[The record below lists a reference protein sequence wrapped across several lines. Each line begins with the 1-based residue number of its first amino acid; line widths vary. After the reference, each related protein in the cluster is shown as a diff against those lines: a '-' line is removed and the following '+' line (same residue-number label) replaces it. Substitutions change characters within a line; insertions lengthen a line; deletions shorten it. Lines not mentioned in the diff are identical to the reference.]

1 MTKKS
6 ISIQIDSEKREAF
19 QQKVKA
25 DGLSMSELIK
35 TWIDEYL
42 EQETV
47 KESNYNKDNQELW
60 ERIEK
65 LEAEVKQARDDQ
77 AASKAE
83 DSENLYAYIQYL
95 EQRIDTLETVVITPL
110 QNEFDSLKKTSEALF
125 NQVRGLTDNLNDVRQ
140 AVESLQ
146 QKNQQQMGQL
156 VQYIKQQFKQKE

>member
-42 EQETV
+42 EQDTV
-47 KESNYNKDNQELW
+47 KDSNNKDNQELW

-65 LEAEVKQARDDQ
+65 LEAEVKQSRDDQ

-83 DSENLYAYIQYL
+83 DSEDLYAYIQYL
-95 EQRIDTLETVVITPL
+95 EQRIDTLETAVITPL

-146 QKNQQQMGQL
+146 QKNQQQMGQI
-156 VQYIKQQFKQKE
+156 VQYIKQQLKQKE

>member
-35 TWIDEYL
+35 NWIDEYL
-42 EQETV
+42 EE
-47 KESNYNKDNQELW
+47 ENDHKDDQELW

-65 LEAEVKQARDDQ
+65 LEAEVKQSRDDQ
-77 AASKAE
+77 SVSKEE

-125 NQVRGLTDNLNDVRQ
+125 NQVRGLADNLNDVRQ

-146 QKNQQQMGQL
+146 QKNQQQMGQI

>member
-25 DGLSMSELIK
+25 DGLSMSRLINR
-35 TWIDEYL
+35 WIDDYL
-42 EQETV
+42 EEERENTR
-47 KESNYNKDNQELW
+47 DNQGLW
-60 ERIEK
+60 DRIKQLESEVQSSSNERVVSNE
-65 LEAEVKQARDDQ
+65 E
-77 AASKAE
+77 S
-83 DSENLYAYIQYL
+83 SENLYAYIQYL

-110 QNEFDSLKKTSEALF
+110 QNEVDSVKKSSEALF

-146 QKNQQQMGQL
+146 QKFQQQMGQI